1 VTAPQPTN
9 PQRQPAPA
17 KSAAPAPRMALANV
31 TRGKL
36 KRSMRIFLYGVD
48 KIGKSTFGAGAPAP
62 IVIGAE
68 DGTSE
73 LDVTR
78 FPEPRSF
85 QDILDALDQLLAEDH
100 TYRTVVLDTADWA
113 EPLIHRATCQRG
125 DEKGK
130 KPASIEGF
138 GYGKGYV
145 ETLTEW
151 RAMLSRLDALRSR
164 KGMHI
169 IILAHAWV
177 KPFKNPLGDDF
188 DRYEPKIHVKASA
201 LLKEWADCV
210 LFAQHETGTVTKGDG
225 AFAKSKGLSS
235 GARYIYTQRTA
246 GYDAGNRYGLPPK
259 LPLNWQGFEEAVKA
273 GTPEDPVKLLA
284 LIHTLAAQ
292 VDEETRARVE
302 AWLTTPDG
310 RDPIKLSQAADNLR
324 GKISIKQDNEAD
336 DGAGTTGNNSK
347 EESNAS

>member
-1 VTAPQPTN
+1 MSQQQQRAVNQAPN
-9 PQRQPAPA
+9 
-17 KSAAPAPRMALANV
+17 RMALSNV

-36 KRSMRIFLYGVD
+36 KRSMRVFLYGVD
-48 KIGKSTFGAGAPAP
+48 KIGKSTFGAGAPSP
-62 IVIGAE
+62 IFIGAE

-85 QDILDALDQLLAEDH
+85 QDILDACDQLLHEEHAH
-100 TYRTVVLDTADWA
+100 KSVVLDTADWA
-113 EPLIHRATCQRG
+113 EPMIWRATCQRG

-151 RAMLSRLDALRSR
+151 RALLARLDALRTR

-169 IILAHAWV
+169 VILAHAWV

-210 LFAQHETGTVTKGDG
+210 LFAQHETGTVMKGDG
-225 AFAKSKGLSS
+225 AFAKARGLSS

-273 GTPEDPVKLLA
+273 GTPEDPVRLTA
-284 LIHTLAAQ
+284 LIHDLAEQ
-292 VDEETRARVE
+292 VDAATRERVK

-324 GKISIKQDNEAD
+324 GKISIKQDNAD
-336 DGAGTTGNNSK
+336 DGAGINNSK
-347 EESNAS
+347 EEQAQQ

>member
-1 VTAPQPTN
+1 MTQQTPNNARP
-9 PQRQPAPA
+9 PAPNQS
-17 KSAAPAPRMALANV
+17 KPGGRMSLANV

-48 KIGKSTFGAGAPAP
+48 KIGKSTFGAGAPSP
-62 IVIGAE
+62 IIIGAE
-68 DGTSE
+68 DGTAE
-73 LDVTR
+73 LDVAR
-78 FPEPRSF
+78 FPEPRTF

-100 TYRTVVLDTADWA
+100 DFKTVVLDTADWA
-113 EPLIHRATCQRG
+113 EPMIWRATCQRG

-151 RAMLSRLDALRSR
+151 RLMLARLDALRSR
-164 KGMHI
+164 KGMHV

-210 LFAQHETGTVTKGDG
+210 LFAQHETGTVMKGEG
-225 AFAKSKGLSS
+225 AFAKARGLSS

-259 LPLNWQGFEEAVKA
+259 LPLNWQGFEDAVKA

-284 LIHTLAAQ
+284 LINALAEQ
-292 VDEETRARVE
+292 VDPETRARV
-302 AWLTTPDG
+302 ARWLTTSDA

-324 GKISIKQDNEAD
+324 GKISIKQDNDAD
-336 DGAGTTGNNSK
+336 DGTGNNNSK
-347 EESNAS
+347 EEQAQQ